1 MHEMRAYIKSSS
13 PAPGH
18 QEVMLPGEPDYG
30 RRAQRMRDGIPVE
43 DALWEQIRAA
53 AASVGVKWPE
63 GAVAAEARS

>member
-1 MHEMRAYIKSSS
+1 
-13 PAPGH
+13 
-18 QEVMLPGEPDYG
+18 MLPGEPDYG